1 MRAFME
7 KVKAR
12 ARRCGRATTI
22 GGRIRQLADINSRDF
37 TARARAERQA
47 SGSRWPKHLATGAQL
62 NS

>member
-47 SGSRWPKHLATGAQL
+47 SGSVAKALATGAQL
-62 NS
+62 NN